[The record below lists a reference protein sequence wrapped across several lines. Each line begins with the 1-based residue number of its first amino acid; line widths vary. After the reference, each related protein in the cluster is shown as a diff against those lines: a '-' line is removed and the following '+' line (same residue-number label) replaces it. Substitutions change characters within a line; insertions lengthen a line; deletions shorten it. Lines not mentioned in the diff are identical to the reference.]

1 MRPNRFV
8 PTLLLVTLGLS
19 AGAHAALIDRGG
31 GLIYDDGRNIT
42 WISPNEVSVYATA
55 PVAPGWA
62 AANDWAN
69 QVVYAGFDDWR
80 LPATV
85 YPDATCEVTAN
96 AIGANCRGS
105 ELGHLYYEV
114 FGGTALQPLPASANL
129 TLLPVNSLAP
139 YWSSTPS
146 ASAGFA
152 YRFSMNTLQ
161 DGYGYQAERNTGFG
175 TGSIVLVR
183 SGDVAVVPIP
193 ALGWM
198 VGVGFLGLVRV
209 GRKKRAA

>member
-1 MRPNRFV
+1 MRSSRFIQA
-8 PTLLLVTLGLS
+8 LLLAILGLS
-19 AGAHAALIDRGG
+19 SGAQAALVDRGG
-31 GLIYDDGRNIT
+31 GLIYDNSRDIT
-42 WISPNEVSVYATA
+42 WISPNQTSVYANA
-55 PVAPGWA
+55 PISPGWA

-80 LPATV
+80 LPSTV
-85 YPDATCEVTAN
+85 YPDATCEVAAN
-96 AIGANCRGS
+96 AIGANCTGS
-105 ELGHLYYEV
+105 ELGHLFYEV

-146 ASAGFA
+146 ATAGFA

-175 TGSIVLVR
+175 TGAIVLVR

-198 VGVGFLGLVRV
+198 VGVGVLGLMHV
-209 GRKKRAA
+209 GRKKRAG

>member
-1 MRPNRFV
+1 MRPSRV
-8 PTLLLVTLGLS
+8 LPILLLATLGL
-19 AGAHAALIDRGG
+19 AATAQAALIDRGG
-31 GLIYDDGRNIT
+31 GLIYDSDRDIT
-42 WISPNEVSVYATA
+42 WISPNTFAVYGSA
-55 PVAPGWA
+55 PFSPGWA
-62 AANDWAN
+62 AAVAFAEG
-69 QVVYAGFDDWR
+69 VSYAGFDDWR
-80 LPATV
+80 LPTSV
-85 YPDATCEVTAN
+85 YPDATCEVAFN
-96 AIGANCRGS
+96 ATGANCTGS

-146 ASAGFA
+146 ATAGFA

-175 TGSIVLVR
+175 TGAIVLVR
-183 SGDVAVVPIP
+183 SGDVTTVPVP

-198 VGVGFLGLVRV
+198 VGAGVLALF
-209 GRKKRAA
+209 RASRRR